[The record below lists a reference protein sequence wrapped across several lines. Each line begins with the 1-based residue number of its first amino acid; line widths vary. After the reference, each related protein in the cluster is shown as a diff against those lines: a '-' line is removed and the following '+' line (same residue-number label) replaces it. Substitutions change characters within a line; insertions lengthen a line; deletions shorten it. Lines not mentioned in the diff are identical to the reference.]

1 MHPPM
6 NGLEKR
12 SIYTS
17 INYGVH
23 QTHFGSPMEEPFV
36 SRLLQIIES
45 GTIAKV
51 SAHMYFLC
59 PSYED
64 KCLHARIECD

>member
-17 INYGVH
+17 INYRVH
-23 QTHFGSPMEEPFV
+23 QTHQLPNEREPFV
-36 SRLLQIIES
+36 SRLQIIES

-59 PSYED
+59 PSYKD
-64 KCLHARIECD
+64 KCLHARSECD